1 VLIDRHA
8 ESANPSIKWVN
19 WHFYCGRSTNTKTGS
34 GRMHGE
40 TNERIGRRLLVDDR
54 SSHLQYLLQGI
65 SVLQGTGAYPA
76 LNFGDACVVY
86 GGRQTINHAFPL
98 HRRAG
103 RVIPACCAV
112 DVSLGYLPASTTE
125 YHVIRLV
132 LVITAPARRG
142 R

>member
-1 VLIDRHA
+1 
-8 ESANPSIKWVN
+8 
-19 WHFYCGRSTNTKTGS
+19 
-34 GRMHGE
+34 MHGE
-40 TNERIGRRLLVDDR
+40 TNERIGRRQLVDDR

-65 SVLQGTGAYPA
+65 SVLVVLQGTGAYPA
-76 LNFGDACVVY
+76 LNFGNEARDACVVY
-86 GGRQTINHAFPL
+86 GGRQTINHAFAL